1 MMKHAMGGAAL
12 IVAMLLGGCGDDG
25 KTAPAKVQT
34 DPAFAHDNELWRE
47 QRLTELLAPDG
58 WTSLVG
64 LHWLDL
70 KAHYIGSGSTSG

>member
-1 MMKHAMGGAAL
+1 MKHVLGSVAL
-12 IVAMLLGGCGDDG
+12 VAAMLLGGCGDDA
-25 KTAPAKVQT
+25 KDAVPAAKV